1 MTLHMRDMENQEI
14 GEARMLMLL
23 VENVMEKLGSVQ
35 TACELFD
42 ISIQDYE
49 EAKEI
54 LKNYG
59 E

>member
-1 MTLHMRDMENQEI
+1 
-14 GEARMLMLL
+14 MLMLL
-23 VENVMEKLGSVQ
+23 VENVKEKLGSVQ
-35 TACELFD
+35 AACELFD